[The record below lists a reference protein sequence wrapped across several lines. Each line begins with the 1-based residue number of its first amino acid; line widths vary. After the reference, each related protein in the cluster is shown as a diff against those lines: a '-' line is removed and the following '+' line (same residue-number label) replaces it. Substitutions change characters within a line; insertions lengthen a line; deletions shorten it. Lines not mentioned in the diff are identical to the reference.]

1 MCFAFPH
8 ALRKMRSLEQ
18 FQTLPCFLLC
28 AACFLWFCTSASA
41 APPQAPIPP
50 QAPDLPAR
58 VTALEQRV
66 TVLEQGRTFGSAQP
80 CNCGCMTTGNCQC
93 KNCFERTADPT
104 WVRNSGSTSAATSV
118 PAQYEYRQVC
128 DQNGCRLVKVAKSST
143 PQTFGQFIYD
153 PDSDASPSPQTGP
166 SGQTSAPAPTPF
178 VRVPFRPIH
187 NLIGRI
193 RERRGGGTQS
203 SRGGCSTCGN

>member
-28 AACFLWFCTSASA
+28 AACFLLFCTSASA

-66 TVLEQGRTFGSAQP
+66 TALENA
-80 CNCGCMTTGNCQC
+80 CQC
-93 KNCFERTADPT
+93 FQAVQPRGVAT
-104 WVRNSGSTSAATSV
+104 TSRQEI
-118 PAQYEYRQVC
+118 PGYRAVEQTVQVC
-128 DQNGCRLVKVAKSST
+128 RDGKCSLEKIVKYVPVNQAGSFPSSST